1 MKKVRKILVT
11 GLISIMIANIFFIP
25 NEAKANNDLI
35 ASVQSLENNILDLGQ
50 QQVVLT
56 QSVLQLLVQQELSIP
71 NYERL
76 TELQTSVQNNA
87 TLWLDGI
94 KKQNQ
99 KVIQDMINFNN
110 SVSVYHDPLVELA
123 QSVNDDPESKNQLI
137 FGLTLLRDKLKNIQ
151 AHTNDTF
158 KKTEA
163 LNSTIRV
170 EHDEF
175 STIITT
181 ATTDSESRLEGLRTE
196 LEDLK
201 STKEELILG
210 LTGSVI
216 GTLASGGALIYT
228 IATMTAPL
236 GAVAGL
242 GILVGIAFIVGSA
255 IALATISKQIH
266 EVNKKIAAKARE
278 IFVLNQDVSMM
289 EANKISMDDF
299 ANLIDETVIQNVD
312 GTISSVI
319 SDLDETMDN
328 IRLNN
333 SISINYLV
341 DDILTPL
348 RDSMQLVSD
357 QSEAIQAFDHISS
370 TEINLD
376 GELYDQIGN

>member
-1 MKKVRKILVT
+1 MKKARKILVT
-11 GLISIMIANIFFIP
+11 GLISIMIANILFIP
-25 NEAKANNDLI
+25 NEAKANSDLI
-35 ASVQSLENNILDLGQ
+35 ASVQSLENDILSLGQ

-94 KKQNQ
+94 KNQNQ

-110 SVSVYHDPLVELA
+110 SVSVYYDPLVELA

-181 ATTDSESRLEGLRTE
+181 ATTDSESRLAGLSTE

-201 STKEELILG
+201 NTKTELIVG

-216 GTLASGGALIYT
+216 GTLASGGNLIFT
-228 IATMTAPL
+228 IASISGPL
-236 GAVAGL
+236 GAVGGL
-242 GILVGIAFIVGSA
+242 GIIVGIAFIVGSLVG
-255 IALATISKQIH
+255 LAVISKQIH
-266 EVNKKIAAKARE
+266 EINQQIAAKARE

-289 EANKISMDDF
+289 EVNRISMDDF
-299 ANLIDETVIQNVD
+299 AISIDETVIQNVD

-319 SDLDETMDN
+319 SEFDETIDN

-333 SISINYLV
+333 SISIDYLV
-341 DDILTPL
+341 NDLFTPL

-357 QSEAIQAFDHISS
+357 QSEAIQTFDHISS